1 MPKVAI
7 KGGWVVGWGEDG
19 HQVLEDGIV
28 VTDGDKIAFVGF
40 PDDPDCPTADQ
51 VIDAAGK
58 LVSPGLINLHAIA
71 NLDLQVLHIDGRDDS
86 GFPKAQ
92 SFLMDPNSP
101 YPLTDEEFRTSA
113 EFSVAT
119 LLKSGLHHLR
129 KRYHQRVQTL
139 GRLY

>member
-1 MPKVAI
+1 MAKVAI

-40 PDDPDCPTADQ
+40 PDDPDCPAAVR
-51 VIDAAGK
+51 VIDAAGN

-86 GFPKAQ
+86 GLSKGSIISYGPQ
-92 SFLMDPNSP
+92 L
-101 YPLTDEEFRTSA
+101 PLSSYR
-113 EFSVAT
+113 
-119 LLKSGLHHLR
+119 R
-129 KRYHQRVQTL
+129 RIPHQCGV
-139 GRLY
+139 